1 MYKHILIPTDGSAT
15 AAKAVE
21 AGIEFAREAKAKAKV
36 TLFTAVPE
44 YQPPGEGEILSR
56 LVVSLDEHE
65 RRSREKA
72 QKAVASGVERA
83 RAAGVDVDTDFA
95 QSDRP
100 YEAIVASAKKM
111 GCDAIFM
118 SSHGR
123 SGLARLWHGSQ
134 TADVITH
141 SDIPTMV
148 YR

>member
-1 MYKHILIPTDGSAT
+1 MYKHILIPTDGSET
-15 AAKAVE
+15 AAKAIE
-21 AGIEFAREAKAKAKV
+21 AGIEFARNANARV

-44 YQPPGEGEILSR
+44 YRPPGEGEIMSR
-56 LVVSLDEHE
+56 HVVSLEEHE
-65 RRSREKA
+65 RLSREKA
-72 QKAVASGVERA
+72 EKTLAAGVERA
-83 RAAGVDVDTDFA
+83 RAAEVVCDTDFA

-100 YEAIVASAKKM
+100 YEAIVAAAARN

-123 SGLARLWHGSQ
+123 TGLARLWHGSQ

-141 SDIPTMV
+141 SRIPTMV